1 MGLRGGMDS
10 SILSRLPGGP
20 RGDVRLPRT
29 LMKTLKKGERI
40 ISLNIDV
47 EIQIKPGHD
56 KAASCS
62 SYIFPSSLWISDKFG
77 TYGKVFS
84 RRIQRR
90 RLREVWRRTR
100 GGRRILPGDEPI
112 GTDKGYW
119 CFPIPDDCSLDSP
132 LRVKCSPSIPIR
144 FWPGLE

>member
-56 KAASCS
+56 KAASCF
-62 SYIFPSSLWISDKFG
+62 SYISPSTLWISDKFG
-77 TYGKVFS
+77 TYRKVYS
-84 RRIQRR
+84 RRIQCRR
-90 RLREVWRRTR
+90 FR
-100 GGRRILPGDEPI
+100 
-112 GTDKGYW
+112 
-119 CFPIPDDCSLDSP
+119 SLDSP
-132 LRVKCSPSIPIR
+132 PTHQVFSLNYHLFLAR
-144 FWPGLE
+144 FGVFWRL